1 MIRGLNGRRRILVLK
16 IAVLVTAVL
25 IIYYQDLAIIFDESL
40 KSEMSNYV
48 IVVPPVFVYLIYRK
62 RKMLRA
68 VISFENESAFRWSRH
83 TPSITGIL
91 LCTASIASYWHSFYT
106 FTPLEYHIL
115 TLPIFT
121 AGLIL
126 ILFNAQILRQAAF
139 PVVFLAFLVPP
150 PSEILYAIGSTLS
163 VVSSEVSYSIIR
175 ILGVPSTLSAEYGN
189 PAIVIVKPSGSIV
202 FAIDIACSGIYSLIG
217 FLIFAVFTAYITRDK
232 LWKKIA
238 VFLIGI
244 PLMYALNVIRITII
258 LLLGYYYGE
267 QLALEVFHLMGGWT
281 LIFFGTLLLLVL
293 VEKLLRTNIF
303 VRKQQIKSCEMCN
316 PAAEIKEDFCP
327 YCGRLIKYPRIRLK
341 KQDIA
346 KMSAIIAAVIFLMS
360 MQVPVFALTE
370 GPAQIIVQTP
380 AGEVGSTHILPE
392 IPGYELK
399 FIYRDRKFEQKAK
412 QDASLIYMYMPE
424 NKSKNS
430 IYVSVEI
437 AQAKSSLHRW
447 EACLIT
453 YPLSRGYQPNVEQLD
468 LKDIQILDN
477 PPIIARFFAF
487 QYIKANMM
495 QTVLYWFE
503 TSLFKTNSTVQQ
515 KYVKI
520 SLIAFPKMPEENREI
535 EEEFTAIAKAI
546 AGYWQPIKAWSQIA
560 ILLSQNGQI
569 LTVVTVILLAITLIY
584 QKIEVWRERR
594 SILRLYNKIA
604 QQDRL
609 ILQAIYAASKERQ
622 HDLNAIIL
630 HYQELAGRVIEP
642 KTLIEK
648 LRELENAKLIK
659 REIIAE
665 DDEPISVWR
674 N

>member
-1 MIRGLNGRRRILVLK
+1 K

-163 VVSSEVSYSIIR
+163 VVSSEVSYGIIR

-189 PAIVIVKPSGSIV
+189 PAIIIVKPGGSIV

-217 FLIFAVFTAYITRDK
+217 FLVFAVFIAYITRDK

-281 LIFFGTLLLLVL
+281 LIFLGTLLLLTL
-293 VEKLLRTNIF
+293 VEKLLRTDIF

-316 PAAEIKEDFCP
+316 PATEIKEDFCP

-341 KQDIA
+341 KQDAA
-346 KMSAIIAAVIFLMS
+346 KIIAIIAIVIFLTS

-370 GPAQIIVQTP
+370 GPAQIIIKTP

-648 LRELENAKLIK
+648 LKELENAKLIK

-674 N
+674 NYKEFL